1 MGFNVLSEAEKC
13 LKCEKPKCKQ
23 ACPVKTPVNRIM
35 KLVIKNKIYEAGQ
48 ILFDNNPLSVV
59 CSLVCPHEIQCVGNC
74 ILGKKGDPV
83 RVNHVE
89 HYISDFYLNF
99 LEEDAAKVKRKR
111 RRKIQNDRVAIIGA
125 GPAGITLALLLIK
138 KGYDI
143 TLFEANDKIGGMLRY
158 GIPEFRLPKS
168 ILDKIHNKLIDMEVT
183 IRPNTL
189 IGQVLT
195 IDDLFRDGYKA
206 VFIGTGVWRPRT
218 VNIKGESLGN
228 VHFAVDYLKN
238 PDSYSLGRKVCIIGA
253 GNVAVDVA
261 RTAVR
266 HGSREA
272 SIMCRGGE
280 SGVTALKH
288 EIESAKVDG
297 VNFEYYKSP
306 LEFTEKGVIYI
317 NREEITDENGN
328 TEVFDISNSKGLF
341 EADSIIVAISQQARN
356 LIVSYTTGIE
366 TQANGLV
373 ITDKF
378 GRTTREGVFAAGDV
392 VSGPKTVAIAVRE
405 TKKAAYGIDKYIK
418 ELNRK
423 AEASGPQV

>member
-1 MGFNVLSEAEKC
+1 MGFSVLIEAEKC
-13 LKCEKPKCKQ
+13 MKCKKPKCKQ
-23 ACPVKTPVNRIM
+23 ACPVETPVNEMM
-35 KLVIKNKIYEAGQ
+35 KLVMENKIYEAGE

-74 ILGKKGDPV
+74 ILGKKGNPV
-83 RVNHVE
+83 KVNTVE

-99 LEEDAAKVKRKR
+99 LEENAAKGKRQSEGKA
-111 RRKIQNDRVAIIGA
+111 KKDKVAIIGSGA
-125 GPAGITLALLLIK
+125 AGITLAILLIK
-138 KGYDI
+138 KGYDL

-158 GIPEFRLPKS
+158 GIPEFRLPRS
-168 ILDKIHNKLIDMEVT
+168 ILDKIYNKLIDMEVT

-228 VHFAVDYLKN
+228 VHFAIDYLKN

-253 GNVAVDVA
+253 GNTAVDVA

-266 HGSREA
+266 HGSRDV
-272 SIMCRGGE
+272 SIMCRDGA
-280 SGVTALKH
+280 SRVTALKH

-306 LEFTEKGVIYI
+306 LEFNEKGVIYI
-317 NREEITDENGN
+317 NREEITGENGN
-328 TEVFDISNSKGLF
+328 IEVCDIPNSIGLF
-341 EADSIIVAISQQARN
+341 EADSIIVAVSQQARN
-356 LIVSYTTGIE
+356 VIVRHTTGIE
-366 TQANGLV
+366 THENGLV
-373 ITDKF
+373 ITDQF
-378 GRTTREGVFAAGDV
+378 GHTTREGVFAAGDV
-392 VSGPKTVAIAVRE
+392 VTGPKTVVIAVRE

-423 AEASGPQV
+423 AEAPNTQV